1 MIKKLNRI
9 EICELILTEI
19 RVCVPNF
26 DSDDVSFDKG
36 FLEMGIES
44 LQAVNIIDGL
54 AQKLTIPLN
63 VTALFDKPNL
73 NALADYIME
82 ILVAREMKTSLSNS
96 QNTQL
101 SKTILEAKNIS
112 STQEPLAIIGMSGRF
127 PGADSIQDY
136 FNLLSN
142 GVCAVKKQDHIRW
155 HGNPDD
161 SINFFGAINGLEM
174 FAADVFGISDLEA
187 QTMDPQQRL
196 LLEAVWN
203 ALEDAG
209 IPPLSV
215 RGSETG
221 VYIGISSHDYSY
233 KIDTVAQKNI
243 FSITGNS
250 QSIAANRISYFF
262 DLKGPSLAIDT
273 ACSSSLVALDCALK
287 ALQSKEIS
295 MAIVGGVN
303 LLLKPDL
310 SQAFKDAT
318 MLAPDGLC
326 KTFSAD
332 ANGYVRGEGVG
343 VIILKRKSDA
353 SNSNYRI
360 YADVLSVAVNQ
371 DGKSSSL
378 TAPNGSAQEKVIL
391 QALQRAQLNSD
402 DIVFHEAHGTG
413 TSVGDPIEGLAL
425 ERVHQQRDVSKPL
438 LISST
443 KTNIGHLEAAAGVAG
458 LIKVALSIYHRT
470 LFPSLHFKKISP
482 LLENKIPHLEI
493 ITKTEKFSS
502 DKKMIGSVSSF
513 GFGGTNSHAILS
525 ESSAA
530 SNSSSG
536 FENFSNPLPTHAF
549 GGFSSNDKKALRD
562 SLKVLRTHLATQ
574 NWEGIQQTL
583 KATLNQRMNLL
594 EQATFMGTSKED
606 VLRTIDDLIAENI
619 NSQYQLAIKPKPNLK
634 VALLFTG
641 QGSHYTGMFEDLYR
655 NQKEFKKSVDS
666 ILLRAQK
673 YFPLNLIRVW
683 LDANLK
689 NELKQT
695 NYSQTILFACEYALA
710 ELLTASYQLKV
721 DYVFG
726 HSLGE
731 IVAAAI
737 SGSMNLD
744 TAIELVCRR
753 GWFMRHTQKGSMLAV
768 FGSLEK
774 ILQILKDSKISL
786 DLAANNGPNLQII
799 SGKTENIEVIQT
811 ILTTAG
817 IHHQLLDVDQAFHSS
832 LMDQI
837 IKPFGESLQSMT
849 FDHPQTTLISS
860 LTGAPLENESGYC
873 VEYWQQQLRQ
883 PTQFEKSMRY
893 LESKDCQIYIEIGPK
908 PILTGMAQKFIT
920 GKNTQWLALS
930 DLNSFAM
937 GILKLSQLKLFTRDP
952 LITTT
957 SIQLPQTIMKKNA
970 YFISGETMVT
980 KHTSTVDGTLTKLV
994 EIIATTMRVNPDDV
1008 NVDESLI
1015 DLGADS
1021 LVLLNAVQIIKDTY
1035 NVSIPISEVFKDLN
1049 TLRKIANFISDKT
1062 PAKTTT
1068 SPGLTQSTGTAV
1080 PLAPLSMSM
1089 DSTPLVLNGDLV
1101 SLLNNQLSLMQNQ
1114 IQLIQNQSQSLNTSA
1129 TSATL
1134 ILQTKS
1140 VEPKIEIETLG
1151 NEQRGVLGNF
1161 KSFVNKEKTDDDQ
1174 QSKKMFLQKTI
1185 SSITQMTR
1193 KTKQHV
1199 QTYRKQLADNRVSAG
1214 FRPNTKEMIYPIH
1227 CYKAKGSHFI
1237 DIDGNTFIDFT
1248 MGFGVNLFGHSP
1260 DFLDHAMKEQL
1271 ELGVCVGPQSHLA
1284 GLVAELFCELT
1295 GLERVAFVNSGTEAV
1310 MTAIRLARAATGK
1323 SKIVI
1328 FDGSYHGHFDG
1339 VLAKGTKNITSMP
1352 VAAGITQNM
1361 VNDIIVLEYGN
1372 PKSLQIIRER
1382 AHELAAVLV
1391 EPVQSR
1397 FPELQPV
1404 EFLKG
1409 IRTITEAN
1417 SIAFIWDEVITG
1429 FRIAPGGAQ
1438 EHFGIKADLAA
1449 YGKILGGGMPI
1460 GAIGGSSKYL
1470 DYIDGG
1476 HWEFGNDSYPQ
1487 NEMTFFAGTFSKHP
1501 LAMATAYA
1509 TLMKLK
1515 IEGKTIIQ
1523 DLNKKSND
1531 LVMKLNSL
1539 FETRGL
1545 DIKVHNFGTLFRFKG
1560 SLNLDLLF
1568 AKLLEKGFYIWEGR
1582 NCFLSTAHTDQDLKS
1597 FVEAVKQSCFEI
1609 QAAQFY
1615 PVVTQTSNRTE
1626 AQASKSEIQITPFQ
1640 KRFLDLEKQGGSAAN
1655 NICVSAKVKGFLDV
1669 LKLKQAIDYIAE
1681 RRDIFKWSYSSVSGK
1696 QFFQSSS
1703 KPVDFEFVNLRLIDR
1718 PWKIL
1723 DKQLNELSKTK
1734 FDLEKQSPI
1743 LVKVFDVVEETHLM
1757 AVVCHHMAFDG
1768 WSMTLFFEDLATVYN
1783 SLLKN
1788 TQPHL
1793 RPAFNFQELLQL
1805 KQVIPKISED
1815 VLLHKYLGKEPYM
1828 LFEASQQSPD
1838 FSGERIVFDIELKVF
1853 EALKRWC
1860 KQNKVTPFMLLLA
1873 GFAKVLM
1880 EEFEKNF
1887 LTLAIPAAN
1896 RDVKGTEV
1904 MYGNCANLVP
1914 VTFDNSDESILNFVS
1929 QVKTR
1934 MIEGYQTM
1942 SWPYELL
1949 KEKTGPLFDVYFNL
1963 EPTSD
1968 LPEFDDA
1975 SLLIHPFVI
1984 SSSEFPLMLNV
1995 TDFEHYYHCE
2005 IDFQKNKITDD
2016 RVLKII
2022 DSLRKKLREELV
2034 TKVNYDKV
2042 TQS

>member
-1 MIKKLNRI
+1 MIKTLNRI
-9 EICELILTEI
+9 EICDLILAEI
-19 RVCVPNF
+19 RVCIPKF
-26 DSDDVSFDKG
+26 ASDDISFDKG

-44 LQAVNIIDGL
+44 LQAVNIVDGL
-54 AQKLTIPLN
+54 AQKLIIPLD

-73 NALADYIME
+73 NALTDYILE
-82 ILVAREMKTSLSNS
+82 TLVAREMKASLSS
-96 QNTQL
+96 DQNTKL
-101 SKTILEAKNIS
+101 SKTIFEVKDLTP
-112 STQEPLAIIGMSGRF
+112 TQKPLAIIGMSGRF
-127 PGADSIQDY
+127 PGADTIQDY
-136 FNLLSN
+136 FSLLSN
-142 GVCAVKKQDHIRW
+142 GVCAVKKQNHNRW
-155 HGNPDD
+155 PSNPDD
-161 SINFFGAINGLEM
+161 SINFFGAINGFEM

-187 QTMDPQQRL
+187 KAMDPQQRL
-196 LLEAVWN
+196 LLEEVWN

-209 IPPLSV
+209 ISPLSV

-233 KIDTVAQKNI
+233 KIDSVAQKNI

-273 ACSSSLVALDCALK
+273 ACSSSLVALDSAVK
-287 ALQSKEIS
+287 ALQNKEIN

-303 LLLKPDL
+303 LLLKSDL

-343 VIILKRKSDA
+343 IVILKRKSDA

-391 QALQRAQLNSD
+391 QALRRAQLNSN

-425 ERVHQQRDVSKPL
+425 ERVHQERDASKPL

-482 LLENKIPHLEI
+482 LLENKIPHLKI
-493 ITKTEKFSS
+493 ITKLEKFSS
-502 DKKMIGSVSSF
+502 DQKMIGSVSSF

-525 ESSAA
+525 ESFAD
-530 SNSSSG
+530 SNSSSRL
-536 FENFSNPLPTHAF
+536 EKHSNPLPSYAF
-549 GGFSSNDKKALRD
+549 GGFSSNDKTALLD
-562 SLKVLRTHLATQ
+562 SLKVLRTHLANQ
-574 NWEGIQQTL
+574 SWEDVQQIL
-583 KATLNQRMNLL
+583 KATLSQRMELH
-594 EQATFMGTSKED
+594 EQALFMGTSKED
-606 VLRTIDDLIAENI
+606 VLGTIDDLITGNV
-619 NSQYQLAIKPKPNLK
+619 NSQYRWETKPKLNLR

-641 QGSHYTGMFEDLYR
+641 QGSQFTGMFEELYR
-655 NQKEFKKSVDS
+655 NQDEFKRSVDS

-673 YFPLNLIRVW
+673 YFPLNLFQVW
-683 LDANLK
+683 LDKDLK

-695 NYSQTILFACEYALA
+695 NYSQIILFACEYALA
-710 ELLTASYQLKV
+710 EVLTVSYQLKV

-737 SGSMNLD
+737 SGSMNLN

-753 GWFMRHTQKGSMLAV
+753 GWFMRNTPRGSMLAI
-768 FGSLEK
+768 FSSLEK
-774 ILQILKDSKISL
+774 TLQILKDSNLSL
-786 DLAANNGPNLQII
+786 DLAANNGPDLQII
-799 SGKTENIEVIQT
+799 SGQTESIEAIQS
-811 ILTTAG
+811 ILTAAG
-817 IHHQLLDVDQAFHSS
+817 IRNQLLEVDQAFHSS

-837 IKPFGESLQSMT
+837 IEPFGESLQSMT
-849 FDHPQTTLISS
+849 FGDPQTTLISS
-860 LTGAPLENESGYC
+860 LTGAPLANQSGYSI
-873 VEYWQQQLRQ
+873 EYWEHQLRQ

-893 LESKDCQIYIEIGPK
+893 LESKDCQIYIEIGPR
-908 PILTGMAQKFIT
+908 PILTGMAQKFMS
-920 GKNTQWLALS
+920 GKNSQWLTLN
-930 DLNSFAM
+930 DLNTFAM
-937 GILKLSQLKLFTRDP
+937 GILKLSQLKLFNRDP
-952 LITTT
+952 LITST

-970 YFISGETMVT
+970 YFISGETMI
-980 KHTSTVDGTLTKLV
+980 KKQTSTVDGTLIKLV

-1049 TLRKIANFISDKT
+1049 TLRKIAHFIVDQT
-1062 PAKTTT
+1062 PADTT
-1068 SPGLTQSTGTAV
+1068 SPAQTQASGTAV
-1080 PLAPLSMSM
+1080 PLAPLSMSL
-1089 DSTPLVLNGDLV
+1089 DSAPLVLNGDLV

-1114 IQLIQNQSQSLNTSA
+1114 IQLIRNQSQSINTSTA
-1129 TSATL
+1129 SVPP
-1134 ILQTKS
+1134 TKS
-1140 VEPKIEIETLG
+1140 VEAKTEIDSLG
-1151 NEQRGVLGNF
+1151 SEQRGVLGNF

-1174 QSKKMFLQKTI
+1174 LAKKMFLQKTI
-1185 SSITQMTR
+1185 TSVTQMTQ
-1193 KTKQHV
+1193 KTKKHV

-1227 CYKAKGSHFI
+1227 CYKAKGSQFI
-1237 DIDGNTFIDFT
+1237 DIDGNTFTDFT

-1260 DFLDHAMKEQL
+1260 DFLDQAMKEQF

-1323 SKIVI
+1323 SKIAI

-1372 PKSLQIIRER
+1372 PKSLQVIRER

-1397 FPELQPV
+1397 FPELQPI
-1404 EFLKG
+1404 EFLKE

-1438 EHFGIKADLAA
+1438 EHFAIKADLAA

-1470 DYIDGG
+1470 DFIDGG

-1531 LVMKLNSL
+1531 LVKALNSV

-1545 DIKVHNFGTLFRFKG
+1545 DIKVYNFGTLFRFKG

-1582 NCFLSTAHTDQDLKS
+1582 NCFLSTAHTDQDLKL
-1597 FVEAVKQSCFEI
+1597 FVEAVKQSCIEI

-1615 PVVTQTSNRTE
+1615 PVVTQTTNSTE

-1640 KRFLDLEKQGGSAAN
+1640 KRFLDLEKQGGATAN

-1669 LKLKQAIDYIAE
+1669 SKLQQAIEYITE
-1681 RRDIFKWSYSSVSGK
+1681 RRDIFNWSYSSESGK
-1696 QFFQSSS
+1696 QFFQSST
-1703 KPVDFEFVNLRLIDR
+1703 KPVDFELINLRSIDR

-1734 FDLEKQSPI
+1734 FDLEKQSPM

-1757 AVVCHHMAFDG
+1757 AIVVHHMAFDG

-1788 TQPHL
+1788 TEPHL
-1793 RPAFNFQELLQL
+1793 RPAFSFQELLQI

-1815 VLLHKYLGKEPYM
+1815 ILLHKYLGKEPNL
-1828 LFEASQQSPD
+1828 LFAASQQQPD

-1860 KQNKVTPFMLLLA
+1860 KQNKVTPFMLLFA

-1896 RDVKGTEV
+1896 RDIKGTEV

-1914 VTFDNSDESILNFVS
+1914 VTLDNSDESILKFVS
-1929 QVKTR
+1929 QVKNR

-1949 KEKTGPLFDVYFNL
+1949 KDKTGPLFDVYFNL

-1968 LPEFDDA
+1968 LPEFEDA
-1975 SLLIHPFVI
+1975 SLLIHPFAI

-2005 IDFQKNKITDD
+2005 IDFQKNQITDD
-2016 RVLKII
+2016 RVLKIV
-2022 DSLRKKLREELV
+2022 DSLRRKLREELV
-2034 TKVNYDKV
+2034 TRVQSDKVN
-2042 TQS
+2042 QS